1 VHGSSIRIRDHVLLD
16 NTIMTTIASP
26 VVWVRLGSQRAC
38 CEIAAGAQALQRDD
52 RIVCRTQRGLEIGTV
67 LGTCQGDAVAAG
79 RWLRFAS
86 AGDELL
92 WDNLV
97 QLSGVAAVSCQT
109 HIDTLG
115 TGDILLDVEPLLD
128 GKTLF
133 FHFLGE
139 PSARTSEALE
149 RLIDIYANSV
159 ATSRF
164 AKALEEGCGPGCGT
178 SAKSGCG
185 TSGGCSTCSVA
196 GRCTA

>member
-1 VHGSSIRIRDHVLLD
+1 
-16 NTIMTTIASP
+16 MTTVASP
-26 VVWVRLGSQRAC
+26 VYWVRLGSQRVC
-38 CEIAAGAQALQRDD
+38 SEMAAGAQVLKRGD

-79 RWLRFAS
+79 KWLRFAS
-86 AGDELL
+86 PGDELL

-97 QLSGVAAVSCQT
+97 QLSRGAAVSCQS
-109 HIDTLG
+109 HIDAIG
-115 TGDILLDVEPLLD
+115 AGDILLDVEPLLD

-139 PSARTSEALE
+139 PSARASEAME
-149 RLIDIYANSV
+149 QLIDIYATNV
-159 ATSRF
+159 ASSKF
-164 AKALEEGCGPGCGT
+164 AKAVEEGCGPGCGT

-196 GRCTA
+196 GRCKV